1 MQHRVE
7 KEFRALVCHVL
18 YTIESLTN
26 LVHLERRKANGRDAG
41 GGGEGG
47 GERGG
52 RGEGCERG
60 VAEMM
65 VCLVQ
70 EMLREIFAVLFL
82 MSWRIF
88 GV

>member
-1 MQHRVE
+1 VLSLIHLHE
-7 KEFRALVCHVL
+7 NIHLKTYIHVCFFL
-18 YTIESLTN
+18 GE
-26 LVHLERRKANGRDAG
+26 GRGDAG

-52 RGEGCERG
+52 REGGGERG

-70 EMLREIFAVLFL
+70 EMLREIFAVF
-82 MSWRIF
+82 F
-88 GV
+88 